1 MTACPSGVKIKK
13 NTLAEGIGMAEYYKA
28 YDERY
33 KKVKESGAGIWGTS
47 ENDPFV
53 TSTLEKW
60 VRDNSLAK
68 KSVLQCACGEGS
80 EGIILS
86 RLGCLYWGTDVSVTA
101 VNIARERLEEYPG
114 ARIFFMDMVKNS
126 IAGKYDGIVDCQG
139 LHMLVTDDDRRKY
152 LENLYSAM
160 KDGASA
166 IFIRELCDDDA
177 FSGSIGSFEE
187 WQSISGAD
195 CETPEERTVN
205 GTDKTVMLTRIPAR
219 SKSRE
224 GYIKELEA
232 VGFKLESFERESDT
246 GLATFV
252 ARK

>member
-1 MTACPSGVKIKK
+1 
-13 NTLAEGIGMAEYYKA
+13 MAEYYKA
-28 YDERY
+28 YDEIH
-33 KKVKESGAGIWGTS
+33 KKVKESGAGICGTS

-53 TSTLEKW
+53 ASTLEKW
-60 VRDNSLAK
+60 VNENALAG

-86 RLGCLYWGTDVSVTA
+86 RLGCLYWGTDVSVAA
-101 VNIARERLEEYPG
+101 VNIARHRLEKYSG
-114 ARIFFMDMVKNS
+114 ARIFFMDMVKNG
-126 IAGKYDGIVDCQG
+126 IAGKYDGIVDCRG
-139 LHMLVTDDDRRKY
+139 LQMLVTDDDRRKY
-152 LENLYSAM
+152 LENIYSAT

-166 IFIRELCDDDA
+166 IFIRELCDDNA
-177 FSGSIGSFEE
+177 FPGEVGSMDE
-187 WQSISGAD
+187 WKSISGLD
-195 CETPEERTVN
+195 YETPEEQTI
-205 GTDKTVMLTRIPAR
+205 GGKPLMLPRIPER

-232 VGFKLESFERESDT
+232 VGFKVESFEKDED

>member
-1 MTACPSGVKIKK
+1 
-13 NTLAEGIGMAEYYKA
+13 MAEYYKA

-60 VRDNSLAK
+60 VKENALER

-101 VNIARERLEEYPG
+101 VNIARSRLEKYPG

-139 LHMLVTDDDRRKY
+139 LHMRVTDDDRRKY
-152 LENLYSAM
+152 LENIYSAT

-177 FSGSIGSFEE
+177 FSGNVGSFEE
-187 WQSISGAD
+187 WQSISGSD
-195 CETPEERTVN
+195 YETPEERHVD
-205 GTDKTVMLTRIPAR
+205 GTDKTVMLARVPAR

-224 GYIKELEA
+224 GDIKELEA
-232 VGFKLESFERESDT
+232 VGFKVESFEREADT

-252 ARK
+252 ARR